1 MKIRFTLSGQMSAGY
16 LFIVLVAA
24 LVTFVCYR
32 SLNTNEELENKVQ
45 QVYSPV
51 YLSLKDLN
59 ELQYNS
65 LRLTNRWI
73 FQPNP
78 EDKQTLIDI
87 HKVDYLALKRRLEK
101 ICTDAHDAQLTEE
114 INGLLT
120 DVQKMLL
127 GQNEIME
134 LLKTDSSYNPVR
146 LDKAIKILD
155 RNITPNVK
163 QIESK
168 LDKTLLFQKNH
179 MQAIYS
185 EKAYNRVTIIYLLIG
200 MLVFCTVASI
210 ASYYFTV
217 KKVVK
222 PIMQLKQVIVKMGEG
237 DMVDVKFNERNDEIG
252 LIMKAIKGL
261 MVGMNARLTFAEQ
274 IGNGNYT
281 DTSFTLLSDKDAMGK
296 ALIDMRQNLKRNAE
310 NERQRNWSVA
320 GLAEFAEII
329 RNENDFQKLGDAI
342 ISNLVRYTDSNQGG
356 LFICESASEDSEEE
370 HLKLL
375 SCYAWD
381 KKKFEERIIY
391 RGQGLVG
398 QCWEEGAPIFM
409 SQVPADYVNI
419 TSGLGYATPRC
430 IFIVPLKV
438 NETIY
443 GVLELASFEPYKTY
457 KQDFIVKVCEN
468 IASAVAAARTNE
480 QTRKLLQLSRQQA
493 EEMRAQ
499 EEEMRQNM
507 EELAATQDEM
517 MRVLTETQNKE
528 RFLQEMMNASTDSIV
543 TFDHAYKVL
552 SYNRAAIEEFKR
564 VGIRLEAGA
573 NLLTLLSSYEGLKQI
588 YDRAL
593 AGELM
598 EMENES
604 EGKNYIVHY
613 VPIRSVDGAVT
624 AVAVFIKDVT
634 VIMQAKQEADRL
646 LTESQAQEEELRQ
659 TMEELQATM
668 ESEAKRTRELER
680 NAAQLEAQKQMMT
693 KTIEKLRIQEA
704 ETRAKSD
711 ELALKEQQVIAQQTM
726 MEQTV
731 REFIENE
738 AVLRQQL
745 EEKEQIIAALSN
757 PV

>member
-1 MKIRFTLSGQMSAGY
+1 MSAGY

-101 ICTDAHDAQLTEE
+101 ICADAHDAQLTEE

-593 AGELM
+593 AGELI

>member
-1 MKIRFTLSGQMSAGY
+1 MSAGY

>member
-101 ICTDAHDAQLTEE
+101 ICADAHDAQLTEE

-593 AGELM
+593 AGELI

>member
-1 MKIRFTLSGQMSAGY
+1 MSAGY

-593 AGELM
+593 AGELI